1 VVHAYAQSLHV
12 VFLAGVPVALAAF
25 VLSLFLKEVP
35 LRGTARAAAT
45 DMGEGF
51 AMPESPDADQ
61 NLERALANLLRKER
75 RQMHRAVLAVSPL
88 DEAEAWCVVKVAF
101 GERRHGAAPI
111 TRIAEEVHVPAKV
124 LQPAFDHA
132 IEAGFLRSAQDG
144 LHLTELGEDEFGT
157 LAAAWQDWV
166 TERLADWNPEATVDL
181 PAAMARLAR
190 RLFDEQAAEPQLTR
204 AG

>member
-1 VVHAYAQSLHV
+1 
-12 VFLAGVPVALAAF
+12 LAAF
-25 VLSLFLKEVP
+25 VLSLFLKEIP

-45 DMGEGF
+45 DMGDGF
-51 AMPESPDADQ
+51 AMPEPPDADQ
-61 NLERALANLLRKER
+61 GLERALANLLRKER
-75 RQMHRAVLAVSPL
+75 GQWRTAVLAASPL

-101 GERRHGAAPI
+101 GERRHGAGSVAE
-111 TRIAEEVHVPAKV
+111 IAEQVHVPAKV

-132 IEAGFLRSAQDG
+132 VDAGFLRSTPDG

-157 LAAAWQDWV
+157 LAGAWQNWV

-181 PAAMARLAR
+181 PVAMARLAR
-190 RLFDEQAAEPQLTR
+190 RLFDEQSTEPQPVR